1 MIYLL
6 LALSSIFLCQFAVG
20 FINAPPLLHN
30 NKISTHRCTS
40 CYTTPTTTIL
50 LSSPLDDF
58 LGNIFGKD
66 DDKSVNSK
74 EDISDNTPL
83 NNIKEEEVI
92 NEISLSSF
100 QNELA
105 KREEEESSNIEEE
118 EEFDG
123 YALRDCIFAKYG
135 VCFDVE
141 FQRVDS
147 YGFRTVYLVSCYEV
161 YVPCAYNVKGDISH
175 LTSYISSSV

>member
-1 MIYLL
+1 MIYLSFAL
-6 LALSSIFLCQFAVG
+6 LSLSLCIDNQIALG
-20 FINAPPLLHN
+20 FINAPPILHN
-30 NKISTHRCTS
+30 NNKHKSVTKSRWTRYTS
-40 CYTTPTTTIL
+40 YTTPTTTKL

-58 LGNIFGKD
+58 LGSIFGKD
-66 DDKSVNSK
+66 DDKSANSK
-74 EDISDNTPL
+74 EKTSVDDNTPS
-83 NNIKEEEVI
+83 NNIKDDDDI
-92 NEISLSSF
+92 NEMSLSSF

-105 KREEEESSNIEEE
+105 KRKEEESTNSNGDEE

-147 YGFRTVYLVSCYEV
+147 YGFRTVYLVSCYAV
-161 YVPCAYNVKGDISH
+161 YVHMI
-175 LTSYISSSV
+175 

>member
-1 MIYLL
+1 MIL
-6 LALSSIFLCQFAVG
+6 LALSSIFLCQFAVS
-20 FINAPPLLHN
+20 FINAPPILQ
-30 NKISTHRCTS
+30 NKHIR
-40 CYTTPTTTIL
+40 L
-50 LSSPLDDF
+50 QSSPLDDF
-58 LGNIFGKD
+58 LGSIFGND

-74 EDISDNTPL
+74 EENNTPS
-83 NNIKEEEVI
+83 KEDEEII
-92 NEISLSSF
+92 NEMSLSSF

-105 KREEEESSNIEEE
+105 KRKEEEVLNNNQEE

-147 YGFRTVYLVSCYEV
+147 YGFRTVYLVSCYAV
-161 YVPCAYNVKGDISH
+161 YVHMI
-175 LTSYISSSV
+175 

>member
-6 LALSSIFLCQFAVG
+6 LALSLIFLCQFAVG
-20 FINAPPLLHN
+20 FINAPPILQ
-30 NKISTHRCTS
+30 NKH
-40 CYTTPTTTIL
+40 TIL
-50 LSSPLDDF
+50 QSSPLDDF
-58 LGNIFGKD
+58 LGSIFGKD
-66 DDKSVNSK
+66 DENVKSK
-74 EDISDNTPL
+74 EENNTS
-83 NNIKEEEVI
+83 IKDDEDI
-92 NEISLSSF
+92 NEMSLSSF

-105 KREEEESSNIEEE
+105 KRKEEEVLNNNQEE

-123 YALRDCIFAKYG
+123 YALRDIILAKYG

-161 YVPCAYNVKGDISH
+161 YVH
-175 LTSYISSSV
+175 TM

>member
-20 FINAPPLLHN
+20 FINAPPILQ
-30 NKISTHRCTS
+30 NKHTN
-40 CYTTPTTTIL
+40 L

-74 EDISDNTPL
+74 EEMPADYNTPS
-83 NNIKEEEVI
+83 KEDEEII
-92 NEISLSSF
+92 NEMSLSSF

-105 KREEEESSNIEEE
+105 KRKEEESTNSNDDEE

-147 YGFRTVYLVSCYEV
+147 YGFRTVYLVSYFQ
-161 YVPCAYNVKGDISH
+161 
-175 LTSYISSSV
+175 

>member
-20 FINAPPLLHN
+20 FINAPPILQNKHTNLLL
-30 NKISTHRCTS
+30 
-40 CYTTPTTTIL
+40 L

-66 DDKSVNSK
+66 DDENVNCK
-74 EDISDNTPL
+74 EENNTP
-83 NNIKEEEVI
+83 IKDDKDI
-92 NEISLSSF
+92 NEMSLSSF
-100 QNELA
+100 QQELA
-105 KREEEESSNIEEE
+105 KRKEEEVLNNDVDEDEN

-123 YALRDCIFAKYG
+123 YALRDCILAKYG
-135 VCFDVE
+135 VCFDVD

-147 YGFRTVYLVSCYEV
+147 YGFRTVYLVSVFIV
-161 YVPCAYNVKGDISH
+161 YMSNNK
-175 LTSYISSSV
+175 L